1 MKKETEFGTVQV
13 GGEYVTN
20 PFSSLDTADTAPGNL
35 HLASP
40 YLGISLLR
48 TARLWSRLH
57 PWATVG
63 QRIALAQEVAKE
75 LGVDVGC
82 IG

>member
-1 MKKETEFGTVQV
+1 MEKETEYGTLEV

-20 PFSSLDTADTAPGNL
+20 PFSPLDTADTAAGNL
-35 HLASP
+35 HPASP
-40 YLGISLLR
+40 FLAISLLR
-48 TARLWSRLH
+48 TALLWSRLH